1 MEGFRIVRRGLMA
14 AHTVGQLLKR
24 SEPMRADTNGRLALA
39 DMHNALPLF
48 SKAVWVLGWS

>member
-24 SEPMRADTNGRLALA
+24 SEPMRANTNGRLALA